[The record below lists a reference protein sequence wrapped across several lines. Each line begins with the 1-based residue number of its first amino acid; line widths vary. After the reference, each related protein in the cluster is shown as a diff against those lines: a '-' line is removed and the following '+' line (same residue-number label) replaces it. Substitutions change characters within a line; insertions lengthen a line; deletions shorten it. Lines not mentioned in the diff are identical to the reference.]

1 MHGRSTNL
9 LNYDVNIQE
18 IFDNKSAIPTRIR
31 VKAENYKHK
40 LIKYYPVE
48 GNFYEYM
55 NVIMPQIKS
64 DIFEMSI
71 HNKISLFNTSQVSW
85 RED

>member
-1 MHGRSTNL
+1 MYYMLKRKGVNMHGRSTNL

-55 NVIMPQIKS
+55 SVIIPQIKS
-64 DIFEMSI
+64 DIVEMEGG
-71 HNKISLFNTSQVSW
+71 LDV
-85 RED
+85 